1 MSGSY
6 QEEGLSIGRLSL
18 YAVLLLLMCSNV
30 LQVHIFQPT
39 GLETKAAEPDSPIR
53 SLALSNTD
61 QLVELTWTSRWESN
75 PQMVFNNS
83 ELIGGHVILN
93 ATFLG
98 QEGFLEPY
106 EMTLNI
112 TGLNSTIMS
121 TSSSIVYDTYPSR
134 FNFTTSVIIRI
145 ENGINTTIMRIY
157 NDLSICNFFKPHVKV
172 NAPIEISPHYFS
184 ISWSSNDKNANDT
197 AFYSV
202 WVSNDGGES
211 FMSLKL
217 NTTTTFYLWNT
228 TGWLETDYTVRVRA
242 YSVDLSYY
250 GGPFVDIP
258 TDYWPGDYSDGYSFS
273 FVHDGLFGTADIGVF
288 PAGDLSFFRGSVN
301 NQIEWHLLIE
311 HPGFPPKRIPNVID
325 YEVIHNGNSFINGTQ
340 SIGSDY
346 QYTYIRIQIDGL
358 DVGAHNFTLTFTNPG
373 DSGGIVVDTV
383 HVIVWLNFE
392 IYIAIGAGLS
402 ILLLMVIALVAKS
415 RRR

>member
-1 MSGSY
+1 MSN
-6 QEEGLSIGRLSL
+6 ID
-18 YAVLLLLMCSNV
+18 
-30 LQVHIFQPT
+30 QP
-39 GLETKAAEPDSPIR
+39 I
-53 SLALSNTD
+53 
-61 QLVELTWTSRWESN
+61 ELTWISRWASQ

-83 ELIGGHVILN
+83 ELVGDHAILN

-112 TGLNSTIMS
+112 TGLNSTIS
-121 TSSSIVYDTYPSR
+121 TTTNSIVYDTYPSR
-134 FNFTTSVIIRI
+134 FNFTTSLIIRI
-145 ENGINTTIMRIY
+145 DNSINSTILRTFD
-157 NDLSICNFFKPHVKV
+157 NLSICNFFKPHVKV
-172 NAPIEISPHYFS
+172 NAPIEVSPHYFN
-184 ISWSSNDKNANDT
+184 ISWSSTDKNANDT
-197 AFYSV
+197 AFYSI

-211 FMSLKL
+211 FMLLKM
-217 NTTTTFYLWNT
+217 NTTTAFYLWNT
-228 TGWLETDYTVRVRA
+228 TGWLESDYKVRVRA

-273 FVHDGLFGTADIGVF
+273 FVHDGPFGTVDIGVF

-340 SIGSDY
+340 SIEADY
-346 QYTYIRIQIDGL
+346 QYTYIRIQIDDL
-358 DVGAHNFTLTFTNPG
+358 DVGAHNFTLKFTNPG

-383 HVIVWLNFE
+383 QVIVWLNFE
-392 IYIAIGAGLS
+392 GYIAVGAGLS
-402 ILLLMVIALVAKS
+402 ILLLVAIAIIAKS
-415 RRR
+415 KRTYILSD